1 MFRPLHKIGN
11 AIEGAPPL
19 VYWGIIVLLAGALF
33 AILAHIIYTF
43 YRAMAA
49 PPELPRVQQEEQPH
63 LSDLKDR
70 AFDLAAAGN
79 YVDASRMLY
88 KAALLLLEQSRGSR
102 LRVGLTNQ
110 EYLGTFKV
118 SWVIEH
124 LQVFVDL
131 IDWKWYRDRS
141 FDRVDFESCRQA
153 FASLEQRLE
162 GEA

>member
-1 MFRPLHKIGN
+1 M
-11 AIEGAPPL
+11 
-19 VYWGIIVLLAGALF
+19 LLTGALF

-49 PPELPRVQQEEQPH
+49 PPALPPVQHHEQPR
-63 LSDLKDR
+63 LSDLEER
-70 AFDLAAAGN
+70 AFELAAGGN

-88 KAALLLLEQSRGSR
+88 RAALLLLEHRRGSR
-102 LRVGLTNQ
+102 LRVGLTNR
-110 EYLGTFKV
+110 EYLGTFQV
-118 SWVIEH
+118 SWVIEN

-141 FDRVDFESCRQA
+141 FDRADFESCREA
-153 FASLEQRLE
+153 FAVLEQRLE